1 MKKLHL
7 GVDLA
12 LRTVDKLRQS
22 GIREIMSTEDTIQP
36 SSRNANEARLF
47 ANEACEPQE
56 AEPPGRPRLRRA
68 ERHQV
73 VMQVA
78 SLDSLLPEDHRAR
91 LVWEYV
97 RGLDLSRLYEQVR
110 AVEGRA
116 GRDAIDPRISMALWL
131 YATLDG
137 VGSARHLSRLCE
149 DHVAYRW
156 ICGGVSVNYH
166 TLSDFRTAHPELLD
180 DLLTQ
185 SVATLMHEGLV
196 TLHRVAQDGMRVRAG
211 AGASS
216 FRRRASLEECQS
228 QAREQVESLRQEL
241 EEDPAA
247 SNRRRQAAR
256 ERAARERSERV
267 AKALGELAE
276 IESKKKGEKKEKAR
290 ASTTDPAARVM
301 KMADGGFRPAH
312 NVQFATDTASQVI
325 TGVEVVNAGSDEGQ
339 MPPMV
344 QQHQQRYGKVP
355 DETLIDG
362 GFAQLEDI
370 EKVSSPAVGT
380 TVYAPV
386 QKPRK
391 PGRDPHQ
398 PLPGDSATIAQ
409 WRQRMGTPE
418 ARQIYK
424 ARAATAECVNAISRN
439 RGLRQFLVRGLRKVR
454 AVALW
459 FAIAH
464 NLMRAVAL
472 RAQAAWA
479 AVGD

>member
-1 MKKLHL
+1 M
-7 GVDLA
+7 
-12 LRTVDKLRQS
+12 
-22 GIREIMSTEDTIQP
+22 
-36 SSRNANEARLF
+36 EAS
-47 ANEACEPQE
+47 ESQE
-56 AEPPGRPRLRRA
+56 AAPPGQPRLRRA

-97 RGLDLSRLYEQVR
+97 RGLDLSRLYERVR

-116 GRDAIDPRISMALWL
+116 GRDAMDPRISMALWL

-137 VGSARHLSRLCE
+137 VGSARHLARLCE
-149 DHVAYRW
+149 DHLAYRW

-166 TLSDFRTAHPELLD
+166 TLSDFRTAQPDLLD

-196 TLHRVAQDGMRVRAG
+196 TLHRVAQDGMRVRAS

-216 FRRRASLEECQS
+216 FRRRASLEQCQC

-241 EEDPAA
+241 QEDPAA

-256 ERAARERSERV
+256 ARAAGERSQRV
-267 AKALGELAE
+267 AKALGELAQ
-276 IESKKKGEKKEKAR
+276 IESKKKGEKKQKAR
-290 ASTTDPAARVM
+290 ASTTDPEARVM

-325 TGVEVVNAGSDEGQ
+325 TGVEVVKAGSDEGQ

-344 QQHQQRYGKVP
+344 EQHRQRYGKVP
-355 DETLIDG
+355 DETLTDG

-398 PLPGDSATIAQ
+398 PLAGDSATIAQ

-418 ARQIYK
+418 AQQIYK

-464 NLMRAVAL
+464 NVMRAVAL
-472 RAQAAWA
+472 RDQAAWA
-479 AVGD
+479 TVGD

>member
-1 MKKLHL
+1 VKKSQFVLDSGP
-7 GVDLA
+7 GVL
-12 LRTVDKLRQS
+12 DKLQDG

-47 ANEACEPQE
+47 AIGASEPQE
-56 AEPPGRPRLRRA
+56 AEPSGRPRLRRA
-68 ERHQV
+68 ERDQV

-97 RGLDLSRLYEQVR
+97 QGLDLSRLYEQVR

-116 GRDAIDPRISMALWL
+116 GRDAIDPRILMALWL

-137 VGSARHLSRLCE
+137 VGSARQLARLCD

-166 TLSDFRTAHPELLD
+166 TLSDFRTAHPQVLD
-180 DLLTQ
+180 DLLTH
-185 SVATLMHEGLV
+185 SVASLMHEGLV
-196 TLHRVAQDGMRVRAG
+196 SLHRVAQDGMRVRAN
-211 AGASS
+211 AGAAS
-216 FRRRASLEECQS
+216 FRRRKSLEECRS
-228 QAREQVESLRQEL
+228 QAQEQVESLRQEL
-241 EEDPAA
+241 EEDPGA
-247 SNRRRQAAR
+247 SNRRQQAAR
-256 ERAARERSERV
+256 QRAAREYSERIG
-267 AKALGELAE
+267 KALEQLAQM
-276 IESKKKGEKKEKAR
+276 ESKKKRQEQEKVR
-290 ASTTDPAARVM
+290 ASTTEADARVM

-325 TGVEVVNAGSDEGQ
+325 TGVDVVNTGSDQGQ
-339 MPPMV
+339 MPPMAE
-344 QQHQQRYGKVP
+344 QHQQRYEKVP
-355 DETLIDG
+355 DETLTDG

-370 EKVSSPAVGT
+370 EKVSSPGVGT

-391 PGRDPHQ
+391 EGRDPHQ
-398 PLPGDSATIAQ
+398 PLPGDSATIAE
-409 WRQRMGTPE
+409 WRQRMGTAE
-418 ARQIYK
+418 AKQIYK
-424 ARAATAECVNAISRN
+424 ERAATAECVNAISRN

-464 NLMRAVAL
+464 NLMRAVVL
-472 RAQAAWA
+472 RAEAALMG
-479 AVGD
+479 VRG